1 MRPLTPRGITGVG
14 NGRLLC
20 QIEGRDVIY
29 ITPSPAALAQVLFI
43 AKCSH
48 YGPYLLHTRSPDLG
62 LTDSDRHPGGG
73 PCGVEIDILG

>member
-1 MRPLTPRGITGVG
+1 MFFALPP
-14 NGRLLC
+14 
-20 QIEGRDVIY
+20 
-29 ITPSPAALAQVLFI
+29 PPAALAQVLFI

-73 PCGVEIDILG
+73 PCGVEINILG

>member
-1 MRPLTPRGITGVG
+1 MFFTLPP
-14 NGRLLC
+14 
-20 QIEGRDVIY
+20 
-29 ITPSPAALAQVLFI
+29 PAALAQVLFI

-73 PCGVEIDILG
+73 PCGVEKVKFWILRRGAPRCETQN

>member
-1 MRPLTPRGITGVG
+1 MYFALPP
-14 NGRLLC
+14 
-20 QIEGRDVIY
+20 
-29 ITPSPAALAQVLFI
+29 PAALAQVLFI
-43 AKCSH
+43 AKCSL

>member
-1 MRPLTPRGITGVG
+1 MFFTLPP
-14 NGRLLC
+14 
-20 QIEGRDVIY
+20 
-29 ITPSPAALAQVLFI
+29 PALSQVLFI

-62 LTDSDRHPGGG
+62 LTDSDRHLEGG